1 MARRVDLTNNT
12 QSRTRTN
19 KFDRL
24 NKPTKKKSRSIW
36 GILGRILFLVW
47 LSTIVAVVVFKFV
60 PVYFTPTMA
69 SRKIEAISEGKPSEI
84 HHRWTPLSE
93 IDRNCALAVI
103 ASEDQ
108 LFLDHNGFDFEAM
121 STALIKNQKGK
132 RIRGASTISQQVA
145 KNVFLWQ
152 DKSYIRKGLEAYFT
166 VLIEFI
172 WGKERIM
179 EVYLN
184 VAETGNM
191 TFGVE
196 EASRRYYGHSASEVS
211 TTEAARI
218 AACLPNPIV
227 YSVKNPSSYVK
238 KRTSFIKRQMSA
250 LGGKKFL
257 SNLE

>member
-1 MARRVDLTNNT
+1 MAKRVDFNNT
-12 QSRTRTN
+12 NLNTTRTN

-24 NKPTKKKSRSIW
+24 NKPPKKGRKSILSI
-36 GILGRILFLVW
+36 IGRLLLYIW
-47 LSTIVAVVVFKFV
+47 ISTIVAVVVFKFV

-69 SRKIEAISEGKPSEI
+69 SRKIDALIEGEPSKI
-84 HHRWTPLSE
+84 HSQWSSLDK

-108 LFLDHNGFDFEAM
+108 LFLEHSGFDFDAM
-121 STALIKNQKGK
+121 TTAIVKNQKGK
-132 RIRGASTISQQVA
+132 RIKGASTISQQVA

-152 DKSYIRKGLEAYFT
+152 DRSYFRKALEAYFT
-166 VLIEFI
+166 VLIELI
-172 WGKERIM
+172 WGKERIL

-184 VAETGNM
+184 VAETGKM

-196 EASRRYYGHSASEVS
+196 EACRRYYGHTAAEVS

-218 AACLPNPIV
+218 AACLPNPIRF
-227 YSVKNPSSYVK
+227 SIKNPSGYVS

-257 SNLE
+257 KNL